1 MIISDLMK
9 LIPEMAEMYLTRI
22 DILKVIS
29 GNQPIGRRAISR
41 ILNINERQVRNQSEI
56 LQKFNYIK
64 TSEMGMYITEEGLEV
79 LRMSEMYAHEFK
91 NLSSIRNA
99 LIKSLGITGVHIID
113 ASVAGVLN
121 ENQFASRAQT
131 YIHEFLENKQVIG
144 ITGGSTMK
152 SLVDGMNV
160 DRSYPDSIV
169 VPARGSLGRKYKYQ
183 ANSIVEIL
191 ADKLG
196 ADYFIIN
203 FPDYID
209 SDLIQGIEQDEEIQ
223 RYNSLV
229 NEIDL
234 LIFGVGRADIM
245 SQRRG
250 LSSGNVELLEREK
263 AVCEAFGNYFD
274 IGGNIIYETG
284 SIGLSLD
291 GYKKVKTAIAV
302 ASGSE
307 KAEAIVSLCKVRS
320 DIYIIMDLDCAKA
333 VMECLK

>member
-1 MIISDLMK
+1 
-9 LIPEMAEMYLTRI
+9 
-22 DILKVIS
+22 
-29 GNQPIGRRAISR
+29 
-41 ILNINERQVRNQSEI
+41 
-56 LQKFNYIK
+56 
-64 TSEMGMYITEEGLEV
+64 
-79 LRMSEMYAHEFK
+79 
-91 NLSSIRNA
+91 
-99 LIKSLGITGVHIID
+99 
-113 ASVAGVLN
+113 
-121 ENQFASRAQT
+121 
-131 YIHEFLENKQVIG
+131 
-144 ITGGSTMK
+144 MK

-160 DRSYPDSIV
+160 DRSYPDSII

-196 ADYFIIN
+196 SDYFTIN

-250 LSSGNVELLEREK
+250 LSSDNVKLLERQN

-320 DIYIIMDLDCAKA
+320 DIYIIMDSDCAKA
-333 VMECLK
+333 VIECLK